1 MSQLPAQVELVLIGD
16 GDLLPRLES
25 RIAELGLTSRVTI
38 RPRVPSGDVAAEMR
52 RLHAFVLPSRTTP
65 RWKEQFGR
73 VLIEAMASG
82 VPPIGSDSGEIPH
95 VIGDAGLIFPEGNVE
110 GLANQIRRL
119 IDQPALREELARKGR
134 QRALDHYTQRALARR
149 YYEVYQEMLRAPL

>member
-1 MSQLPAQVELVLIGD
+1 A
-16 GDLLPRLES
+16 
-25 RIAELGLTSRVTI
+25 
-38 RPRVPSGDVAAEMR
+38 SGDVPAEMR
-52 RLHAFVLPSRTTP
+52 RLHTFVLPSHTTP

-95 VIGDAGLIFPEGNVE
+95 VIGDGGLIFGEGKVE
-110 GLANQIRRL
+110 ELVAQIQKL
-119 IDQPALREELARKGR
+119 IDQPALREELAQKGR

-149 YYEVYQEMLRAPL
+149 YYEVYGQMLESA